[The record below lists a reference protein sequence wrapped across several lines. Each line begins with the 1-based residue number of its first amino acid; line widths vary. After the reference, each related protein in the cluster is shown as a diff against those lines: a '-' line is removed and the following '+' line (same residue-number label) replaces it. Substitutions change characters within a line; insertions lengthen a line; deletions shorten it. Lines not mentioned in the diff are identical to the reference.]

1 MDSDTSQF
9 NEDFIKNYN
18 EESDEGY
25 FPQVDVQ
32 YLKRIHELHNDLP
45 FLLERMKIENI
56 EKLAVN
62 LHNKIKF
69 SIHITDL
76 KQALN
81 DGLVLKKFYKVIKFN
96 QNALLKQ
103 YIDMSTDLRKKAKND
118 FWKKSF

>member
-62 LHNKIKF
+62 LHDKIKF

>member
-25 FPQVDVQ
+25 FPQVNVQ

-62 LHNKIKF
+62 LHDKIKF

-118 FWKKSF
+118 F